1 MRCPN
6 CHRPIESGTSSC
18 PHCNTRVPSKLA
30 GLLKTSTILI
40 SADDTNSVYHSVQ
53 EVPEPLRKKLLRST
67 NSLHSR
73 TILIADRRGRQ
84 EIARVLRNLPGG
96 RNLTGVVQR
105 GPSKSPITDGLIRA
119 SVSRIQIIGMAIA
132 AAAGLAAWLVLFHQW

>member
-1 MRCPN
+1 MNCPN
-6 CHRPIESGTSSC
+6 CRRPIESGISSC
-18 PHCNTRVPSKLA
+18 PHCSARVPSNLA

-40 SADDTNSVYHSVQ
+40 SADDTNGVYHSVQ

-84 EIARVLRNLPGG
+84 EIARVLRNLPGA
-96 RNLTGVVQR
+96 RNLPGVAQR
-105 GPSKSPITDGLIRA
+105 GASNSPITGDLIRA
-119 SVSRIQIIGMAIA
+119 SVSRTQIIGMAIA